1 MVKSEKYLESL
12 DLSNFLRASVIKNV
26 IDTMQLPPGSKGL
39 DAGCGTGFYT
49 LMLSEVIGDNGH
61 VTGLD
66 IEDYFLTRGR
76 SLAVKS
82 GLAERVA
89 FLRGNI
95 RTLPFYDNSFDWAF
109 SMDLIGYLQTNPVAI
124 IKELARTV
132 ESGGIVY
139 ILNWSSQMLL
149 PGYPVL
155 EARLN
160 ATSSGIAPFDTGKKP
175 ELHIMRALEWLHQAD
190 LKETNVRTYVG
201 DISAP
206 LSKEK
211 RTALL
216 DLFEMRWGEDNR
228 ELSEDDQLE
237 YQRLCRVDSPDLILN
252 SPGYYGFFTYSL
264 FQGRVI

>member
-1 MVKSEKYLESL
+1 MYNTEKYMKRL
-12 DLSNFLRASVIKNV
+12 DLSDVLRVPVIRNV

-49 LMLSEVIGDNGH
+49 LMLSEVIGDRGH

-66 IEDYFLTRGR
+66 IEEYFLARGR

-82 GLAERVA
+82 GLTERVS
-89 FLRGNI
+89 FIKGDI
-95 RTLPFYDNSFDWAF
+95 RTLPFDNDSFDWVF
-109 SMDLIGYLQTNPVAI
+109 SMDLIGHLQTDPVVL

-132 ESGGIVY
+132 KPGGIIY

-160 ATSSGIAPFDTGKKP
+160 ATSSGIAPFDTKMKP
-175 ELHIMRALEWLHQAD
+175 ELHSMRVLEWFHLAN
-190 LKETNVRTYVG
+190 LREINVRTYVE

-206 LSKEK
+206 LSKQTRK
-211 RTALL
+211 ALL
-216 DLFEMRWGEDNR
+216 DLFEMRWGEDNL

-237 YQRLCRVDSPDLILN
+237 YQRLCRVESPDLILN
-252 SPGYYGFFTYSL
+252 LPGYYGFFTYSL
-264 FQGRVI
+264 FQGRVL